1 MEYGHWVDEHERM
14 LNELRSALNSEMGD
28 NELHLLV
35 DGVMAH
41 YEELCRL
48 KRIGAK
54 NDVFHIL
61 CGLWKTPVE
70 RCFMWLGGFRS
81 SQLLKVTTNLFIS
94 YSLIHLYMVYYS
106 LEVLSSNFFGN
117 SCKMVLRGPL

>member
-1 MEYGHWVDEHERM
+1 MVSGGLAFDMEYGHWVDEHERM

-35 DGVMAH
+35 DSVMAH

-54 NDVFHIL
+54 NDVFHML

-81 SQLLKVTTNLFIS
+81 SELLKVTIYSFHILLFI
-94 YSLIHLYMVYYS
+94 YIWFK
-106 LEVLSSNFFGN
+106 FFSGIVV
-117 SCKMVLRGPL
+117 K